1 MLNEEP
7 GAALIAV
14 DRVTSRYGSVVAV
27 DNLTFNAGRGV
38 CALLGPNGAGKTTLM
53 SAVMGLKRYD
63 GSILVAGAPLDPVR
77 GSQRGNKV
85 GYLPQQFDLAGGLR
99 VGETVEY
106 AAWCN
111 GRARRDCPELASTA
125 LAKVGL
131 ADKRADK
138 VRTLSGGERQR
149 LGIACALAHGPSILL
164 LDEPTVGLDPSQRAR
179 LRRYL
184 IEISGSTC
192 VILAT
197 HLLEDVQ
204 IVADKV
210 VVLNRGSVVFDGTTD
225 DMSAIGCGD
234 REEHESALESAYRQL
249 ISGSDDG

>member
-1 MLNEEP
+1 MPDETP
-7 GAALIAV
+7 SAALIAV
-14 DRVTSRYGSVVAV
+14 EGVTSRYGRVVAI
-27 DNLTFNAGRGV
+27 DDLTFSAGRGV

-53 SAVMGLKRYD
+53 SAVMGLKRFE
-63 GSILVAGAPLDPVR
+63 GSINVAGVPLNAAR
-77 GSQRGNKV
+77 ASQRANKV

-111 GRARRDCPELASTA
+111 GRARRDCPDLASTA
-125 LAKVGL
+125 LVKVGL
-131 ADKRADK
+131 AGKRTDK

-149 LGIACALAHGPSILL
+149 LGIACALAHDPSILL
-164 LDEPTVGLDPSQRAR
+164 LDEPTVGLDPSQRSR
-179 LRRYL
+179 LRKYL
-184 IEISGSTC
+184 VEISGATC
-192 VILAT
+192 VMLAT

-210 VVLNRGSVVFDGTTD
+210 VVLNRGSVVFQGSTG
-225 DMSAIGCGD
+225 DMAAIGRED
-234 REEHESALESAYRQL
+234 RGEHESALESAYRHL